1 MSYEA
6 TGTIKVIMDLQTFDS
21 GFTKREFVV
30 TTQEQYPQDLKF
42 ELVKDRTSLIDS
54 FNQGDKVKVSFNLR
68 GNEYNGRYY
77 VNLGAWKIENDAPVN
92 MPPPMDPIP
101 GTQPVAGPT
110 PAPAPSSAPPLPEDD
125 DLPF

>member
-6 TGTIKVIMDLQTFDS
+6 TGTVKVIMDLQTFDS

-42 ELVKDRTSLIDS
+42 ELVKDRTNLIDS
-54 FNQGDKVKVSFNLR
+54 FKPGDKVKVSFNLR
-68 GNEYNGRYY
+68 GNEYNGRYF
-77 VNLGAWKIENDAPVN
+77 VNLGAWKIENDAPVS

-101 GTQPVAGPT
+101 GATTAA
-110 PAPAPSSAPPLPEDD
+110 PAPASAPPPLPEDD

>member
-6 TGTIKVIMDLQTFDS
+6 TGTIKVISDLQTFDS

-54 FNQGDKVKVSFNLR
+54 FKTGDKVKVSFNIR
-68 GNEYNGRYY
+68 GNEYNSRYF

-92 MPPPMDPIP
+92 MPPPMDPIAGVQAAP
-101 GTQPVAGPT
+101 ASKSTAGP
-110 PAPAPSSAPPLPEDD
+110 PPPLPEDD